1 MRRLCAMLLLLCL
14 FILPVSA
21 EITAPQVPEA
31 GRKLMPDQTESF
43 SDGLRHI
50 LKELLPILR
59 PELDQGLLTGAGLVA
74 VCLLLSLV
82 SADGAP
88 VGRTVELV
96 GAVSIA
102 ALLLGNAHTMIR
114 MAADTVTEMSEY
126 EKLLLPAVTA
136 AMAAQGGINSATAL
150 YAGSALF
157 NTVLSALLGNLL
169 LPVQYLYLAAATA
182 GAALGND
189 TLKSLKNLLKGMIL
203 WCMKTLLSLF
213 TAYLGITGVVS
224 GSADAA
230 VVKAAKTTISTLI
243 PIVGGILS
251 DASEAVLVGAG
262 MLRGAVGIYGILAI
276 LAVFLGPFSRIG
288 VQFLI
293 LKGAGALCGMFGGK
307 SATGL
312 IDDFG
317 DVMRMLL
324 AMTGG
329 MCLLLLVSS
338 VCFLK
343 GVG

>member
-1 MRRLCAMLLLLCL
+1 MRRFFVGLLLLCL
-14 FILPVSA
+14 LILPVSA
-21 EITAPQVPEA
+21 EIAAPPVPEA
-31 GRKLMPDQTESF
+31 GRKLMPDSTESF
-43 SDGLRHI
+43 SDGLRQI
-50 LKELLPILR
+50 LGELLPIL
-59 PELDQGLLTGAGLVA
+59 ELELNRGLLTGAGLVA
-74 VCLLLSLV
+74 VCMLLSLL
-82 SADGAP
+82 SADGMP
-88 VGRTVELV
+88 TGRTVELA
-96 GAVSIA
+96 GAVAIA
-102 ALLLGNAHTMIR
+102 ALLLGSAHAMIR
-114 MAADTVTEMSEY
+114 MAAETITEMSEY

-136 AMAAQGGINSATAL
+136 AMAAQGGANSATAL

-157 NTVLSALLGNLL
+157 NTVLSTLLGKLL

-189 TLKSLKNLLKGMIL
+189 TLKNLKNLLKDLLL

-230 VVKAAKTTISTLI
+230 LVKAAKTTISTVI

-262 MLRGAVGIYGILAI
+262 VLRSALGVYGILAI
-276 LAVFLGPFSRIG
+276 LAVFLEPFSRIG

-293 LKGAGALCGMFGGK
+293 LKGTGILCGLFGEK
-307 SATGL
+307 STTGL

>member
-1 MRRLCAMLLLLCL
+1 M
-14 FILPVSA
+14 
-21 EITAPQVPEA
+21 
-31 GRKLMPDQTESF
+31 
-43 SDGLRHI
+43 
-50 LKELLPILR
+50 
-59 PELDQGLLTGAGLVA
+59 
-74 VCLLLSLV
+74 
-82 SADGAP
+82 
-88 VGRTVELV
+88 ELV

-157 NTVLSALLGNLL
+157 NTVLSALLGKLL

-224 GSADAA
+224 GSVDAA

-262 MLRGAVGIYGILAI
+262 LLRGAVGIYGILAI

-293 LKGAGALCGMFGGK
+293 LKGAGALCGLFGGK

>member
-1 MRRLCAMLLLLCL
+1 MRRFCAALLVICL

-21 EITAPQVPEA
+21 EIAAPSVPEA

-59 PELDQGLLTGAGLVA
+59 PELNQGLLTGAGLVA

-82 SADGAP
+82 SAEGTDT
-88 VGRTVELV
+88 GRTVELV

-114 MAADTVTEMSEY
+114 MAADTITEMSEY

-136 AMAAQGGINSATAL
+136 AMAAQGGVNSATAL

-157 NTVLSALLGNLL
+157 NTVLSTLLGKLL

-189 TLKSLKNLLKGMIL
+189 ALKNMKNLLKGMLL

-262 MLRGAVGIYGILAI
+262 GLRSAVGIYGILAI

-293 LKGAGALCGMFGGK
+293 LKGAGALCGLFGGK